1 MKVIQLHFFI
11 HIFREFFGHLRREQ
25 FHRVVLM
32 VLLLVL
38 IAGVALGFFEENL
51 DFPDAIWWSVVTATT
66 VGYGDITPVT
76 LGGRIVGVILMF
88 LGIGFIGILTATLAG
103 LFVENRLMENWG
115 MRKARVSDHFVICGW
130 NFNGAHI
137 VAELRAD
144 RKGRNTPI
152 VLIASL
158 EEKPLD
164 DPDLHFVKG
173 EVNGEC
179 LERANM
185 KAAKVAILLADDH
198 LNVEARDARTILN
211 TLTIKNLYPGVYV
224 CAELIGSENVEHGR
238 MAKADEIIVSGEL
251 STNLL
256 VRGAL
261 DHGVTRMITEL
272 VSNRYGDELYKI
284 RVPAHLKGEPFLA
297 VMVNLKQA
305 HGVLCL
311 GLESG
316 GDGNLI
322 ANPDKD
328 YMLDPDDQLIVISD
342 KRPRIS

>member
-11 HIFREFFGHLRREQ
+11 HIFRQFFGRLRRDQ
-25 FHRVVLM
+25 LHRVVLM
-32 VLLLVL
+32 VFLLVL
-38 IAGVALGFFEENL
+38 AAGVALGFFEENL
-51 DFPDAIWWSVVTATT
+51 GFFDALWWSVVTVTT

-76 LGGRIVGVILMF
+76 LGGRIAGILLM
-88 LGIGFIGILTATLAG
+88 LSGIGFIGILTATLAG
-103 LFVENRLMENWG
+103 LFVEDRLMENRG
-115 MRKARVSDHFVICGW
+115 MRKVRVADHFVICGW
-130 NFNGAHI
+130 NFNGADI
-137 VAELRAD
+137 VSELRAD
-144 RKGRNTPI
+144 RKGRDTPI
-152 VLIASL
+152 VVVASL

-164 DPDLHFVKG
+164 EPNLHFVKG

-185 KAAKVAILLADDH
+185 KDAKVAILLADDH
-198 LNVEARDARTILN
+198 MNVEARDARTILN
-211 TLTIKNLYPGVYV
+211 TLTIKNLYPNVYV

-261 DHGVTRMITEL
+261 DHGITRMITEL
-272 VSNRYGDELYKI
+272 VSNRYGNELYKI
-284 RVPAHLKGEPFLA
+284 KVPAHLKGESFLT
-297 VMVNLKQA
+297 VMGNLKQA
-305 HGVLCL
+305 HEVLCL
-311 GLESG
+311 GVERG
-316 GDGNLI
+316 GDGELI

-328 YMLDPDDQLIVISD
+328 YTLDPADQLIVISD

>member
-1 MKVIQLHFFI
+1 MHFFI
-11 HIFREFFGHLRREQ
+11 HIFRRFFGRLRREQ

-32 VLLLVL
+32 VFLLVL
-38 IAGVALGFFEENL
+38 AAGVALGFFEENL
-51 DFPDAIWWSVVTATT
+51 GFLDAIWWSVVTATT

-76 LGGRIVGVILMF
+76 LGGRIVGVLLML

-103 LFVENRLMENWG
+103 LFVENRLMENRG
-115 MRKARVSDHFVICGW
+115 MRNARVEDHFVICGW

-144 RKGRNTPI
+144 RKCSDTPI
-152 VLIASL
+152 VVIASL

-164 DPDLHFVKG
+164 DPNLYFVKG

-198 LNVEARDARTILN
+198 LHVAARDARTILN
-211 TLTIKNLYPGVYV
+211 TLTIKNLYPDVYV

-261 DHGVTRMITEL
+261 DHGITRMITEL
-272 VSNRYGDELYKI
+272 VSNRYGNELYKI
-284 RVPAHLKGEPFLA
+284 KVPADLKGESFFT
-297 VMVNLKQA
+297 VMGNLKQA

-311 GLESG
+311 GVEREK
-316 GDGNLI
+316 DGKLV
-322 ANPDKD
+322 ANPEKD
-328 YMLDPDDQLIVISD
+328 YVLDPDDQLIVISD
-342 KRPRIS
+342 KRPRIP